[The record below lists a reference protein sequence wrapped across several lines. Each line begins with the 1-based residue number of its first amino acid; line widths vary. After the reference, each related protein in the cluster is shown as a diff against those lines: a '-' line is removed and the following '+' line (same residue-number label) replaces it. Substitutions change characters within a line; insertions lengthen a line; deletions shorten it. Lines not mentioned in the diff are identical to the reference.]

1 MSVYDIVIIGGGPA
15 GITAG
20 IYGSRAALKVLLIE
34 SAMPGGLAATT
45 DLIENYPGFPEG
57 LNGSELSANMLNQAE
72 RFGLQ
77 MQYGAVYSLK
87 KENNLFYLTTDEGE
101 VQAKTVILAT
111 GAKPRMSGCPG
122 EKEYYGRGVSYCATC
137 DGAFFRDKVVVV
149 VGGGDSAVE
158 EAGYLTKFASKVYL
172 VHRRN
177 ELRATKIVQQRAKA
191 NPKLEFKLAKVVE
204 AIQGDQ
210 FVQSVV
216 LKDVE
221 SGDLETLEAQ
231 GVFMYIGYNPSTDLV
246 KDLVE
251 LDPKGYIIT
260 DTEMKTA
267 LPGLFAAGDVRQKLL
282 RQVVT
287 ATADGAIAAVAAEK
301 YLENTF

>member
-87 KENNLFYLTTDEGE
+87 KEDNLFYLTTDEGE
-101 VQAKTVILAT
+101 VQAKSVILAT

-177 ELRATKIVQQRAKA
+177 ELRAAKIVQQRAKA
-191 NPKLEFKLAKVVE
+191 NPKLEFKLSKVVE

-210 FVQSVV
+210 FVQSVI

-260 DTEMKTA
+260 DAEMKTA

-301 YLENTF
+301 YLENIF

>member
-57 LNGSELSANMLNQAE
+57 LNGSELTANMLAQAE

-87 KENNLFYLTTDEGE
+87 KESNLFHLTTDEGE
-101 VQAKTVILAT
+101 VQAKTIILAS

-122 EKEYYGRGVSYCATC
+122 EKEYYGKGVSYCATC

-158 EAGYLTKFASKVYL
+158 EAGYLTRFARKVYL

-191 NPKLEFKLAKVVE
+191 NSKLEFKLAKVVE
-204 AIQGDQ
+204 AIQGEQ
-210 FVQSVV
+210 FVQSVI
-216 LKDVE
+216 LKDVA
-221 SGDLETLEAQ
+221 SGELETLEAQ

-246 KDLVE
+246 KDLVN
-251 LDPKGYIIT
+251 LDSKGYIIT
-260 DTEMKTA
+260 DEEMKTS